1 MRVAGDENGAS
12 FQILAIA
19 ERSPSALAGTEA
31 VLWESAMNRLFLK
44 SAAVAC
50 ASVAVS
56 LLLTLI
62 IMPALGVPL
71 SRAIWLTCTVFP
83 LILAW
88 VASATTFW
96 QTDRLKSA
104 HRELARAHAQL
115 ATAHRRLSEKASR
128 DDMTGMLNRE
138 SFFAVLDGSRRKSD
152 RGALLIIDADH
163 FKIINDSYG
172 HLTGDEALLQ
182 IASAIE
188 RGVRSGDVLGRI
200 GGEEFAAFLVGATA
214 QEAKRV
220 AERVRREVELI
231 RFRPV
236 DERTVPLTVSIG
248 GTTCGEGVNVSE
260 LMRAA
265 DRRLYEAKHRGRN
278 LSILDRDV
286 SEAA

>member
-1 MRVAGDENGAS
+1 
-12 FQILAIA
+12 
-19 ERSPSALAGTEA
+19 
-31 VLWESAMNRLFLK
+31 MNRLFLK

-138 SFFAVLDGSRRKSD
+138 SFFLFDTTANIPQEITRVPSGQDVFGFSFMNFAFIRK
-152 RGALLIIDADH
+152 RKRKFYQTVIQ
-163 FKIINDSYG
+163 KWY
-172 HLTGDEALLQ
+172 TG
-182 IASAIE
+182 
-188 RGVRSGDVLGRI
+188 
-200 GGEEFAAFLVGATA
+200 F
-214 QEAKRV
+214 
-220 AERVRREVELI
+220 
-231 RFRPV
+231 
-236 DERTVPLTVSIG
+236 
-248 GTTCGEGVNVSE
+248 N
-260 LMRAA
+260 
-265 DRRLYEAKHRGRN
+265 
-278 LSILDRDV
+278 
-286 SEAA
+286 